1 MGGHRRRFGT
11 VENVAGPNHE
21 DPQRS
26 QTDRIVL
33 LETHDPDRARVE
45 RTAIATPWRRLRWL
59 TAGLAAL
66 LLSVGLAATVW
77 SSLRDGEPPAEE
89 GATPAGAPPAADA
102 PPRLTDAEAGEI
114 QRDNRY
120 SEVDAMLDD
129 IVVGAV
135 FGDGADQ
142 RLLYG
147 SPQALDYVPYDRRDF
162 DRVDLDSS
170 GTYLAATY
178 RNAFAQNVLV
188 VGRLQDDGDW
198 VVEPAAVDIN
208 GFAWHPHR
216 GGQLGFATANLTGG
230 TQVSVVDL
238 TRSRPFTWFYRA
250 DFPGRLRSWGD
261 WGFAFDEPG
270 PAPRTSVA
278 RYPDEVSPTANNLLV
293 TLTTGTPGRALGLIG
308 PERLLID
315 GADVPIVLNLQN
327 AVYESNPWFGEEDE
341 VVRLRT
347 APSGRFS
354 VALLAPRDAPNHR
367 GGQVVLFTADAEA
380 ASQPAVL
387 LFEVTGPTAFD
398 WSTSGRFVAGYQ
410 PAVIGQEGDR
420 VSPASITVYDLDRAL
435 FVGREIRMA
444 DGVNQADLR
453 IDVQTLAFREERLN

>member
-1 MGGHRRRFGT
+1 M
-11 VENVAGPNHE
+11 
-21 DPQRS
+21 
-26 QTDRIVL
+26 L
-33 LETHDPDRARVE
+33 LDTHDPHRARVE
-45 RTAIATPWRRLRWL
+45 RTAVATPWRWLRSV

-66 LLSVGLAATVW
+66 LLTMGLAATLW
-77 SSLRDGEPPAEE
+77 SSLRDDEIPAEE
-89 GATPAGAPPAADA
+89 GATSPAGAPPATDG
-102 PPRLTDAEAGEI
+102 PPRLTDVDAEEI

-120 SEVDAMLDD
+120 SEVDAILDD

-142 RLLYG
+142 RLLSG
-147 SPQALDYVPYDRRDF
+147 PPQALDYVPYDRRDF
-162 DRVDLDSS
+162 DRIDLDSS
-170 GTYLAATY
+170 GRYLGATY
-178 RNAFAQNVLV
+178 RNTFAQNVLV
-188 VGRLQDDGDW
+188 VGRLQDDGAW
-198 VVEPAAVDIN
+198 VVEPVAVDVN

-216 GGQLGFATANLTGG
+216 AGQLGFATANLTGG

-250 DFPGRLRSWGD
+250 EFPGRLRAWGD

-327 AVYESNPWFGEEDE
+327 AVYEANPWFGEEDE
-341 VVRLRT
+341 VVGLRT
-347 APSGRFS
+347 APSERFS
-354 VALLAPRDAPNHR
+354 VALLAPRNAPNDG

-387 LFEVTGPTAFD
+387 LFEVAGATAFD
-398 WSTSGRFVAGYQ
+398 WSASGRFVAGYQ
-410 PAVIGQEGDR
+410 PAVVGEEGDR
-420 VSPASITVYDLDRAL
+420 VSPASVTVYDLDRAL

-444 DGVNQADLR
+444 DGVDQADLR
-453 IDVQTLAFREERLN
+453 IDVQTLAFREDRSN